1 MLAKTGIKFGETSTR
16 TNSQPTSPLCM
27 ESLTVILRYQTLSSL
42 CSQIEC
48 FSTTRA
54 KKILSDSKAQQP
66 SQDRSIYFQLLA
78 TCNGRLSIRIR
89 RNSNRKAS
97 DYVRIRITYY
107 YWRAHTAA
115 KVAGRKIAD
124 IKAITIVDLVS
135 RVDWCV
141 SCLMSLFS
149 WMLCSVMSRTAWF
162 NRLLLSA
169 CRTSWIFWTWC
180 GLLPDGAQIGWTA
193 TFTKDET
200 PCALEIKH
208 VILAEWVRCWNR
220 NRSTWESNMSKDV
233 ANEESG
239 FVFCLIR
246 CIHSFRWTPTWT
258 LSPNMWQSW
267 WSLSASICKFR
278 ISEKSVSISPSPFGP
293 LMFVR
298 NPRSR
303 LSEPSVREVSQ
314 MEENQLTSF
323 LKDSSR

>member
-27 ESLTVILRYQTLSSL
+27 ESLTVILRYQTLSSP

-48 FSTTRA
+48 FSTTRT

-135 RVDWCV
+135 RVD
-141 SCLMSLFS
+141 
-149 WMLCSVMSRTAWF
+149 
-162 NRLLLSA
+162 
-169 CRTSWIFWTWC
+169 
-180 GLLPDGAQIGWTA
+180 
-193 TFTKDET
+193 
-200 PCALEIKH
+200 
-208 VILAEWVRCWNR
+208 
-220 NRSTWESNMSKDV
+220 
-233 ANEESG
+233 
-239 FVFCLIR
+239 
-246 CIHSFRWTPTWT
+246 
-258 LSPNMWQSW
+258 
-267 WSLSASICKFR
+267 
-278 ISEKSVSISPSPFGP
+278 
-293 LMFVR
+293 
-298 NPRSR
+298 
-303 LSEPSVREVSQ
+303 
-314 MEENQLTSF
+314 
-323 LKDSSR
+323 